1 MDPLRKNP
9 HLYEINLM
17 TWLNHLCEREGRK
30 ITLRNIPGEEWSNL
44 KQKGMDLIWL
54 MGVWHRSPYSRR
66 RARNQPLLIEKC
78 RSVLE
83 NFEMDDIVGSPYAIH
98 RYSPD
103 PALGSTDDL
112 MVLKKSLEQEG
123 LFLILDFVPNHTAC
137 DHPWIKQ
144 NPEWYIQ
151 GEPTE
156 GENCRAGFFL
166 AEGSQGKSC
175 IAHGRDPYF
184 PPWTDTAQI
193 DHNNP
198 KAMHALVEALLDISR
213 YCHGLRCDMAMLV
226 LREIFQK
233 TWTDYIQEDV
243 SNQEEFWSLA
253 IENVGLAG
261 RRYLWLAEVYWGL
274 EQELL
279 DLGFDYSYDKTFYDL
294 VVSEDT
300 QGLKAHLSAPVA
312 FQERMIRFLENHDEQ
327 RAKEV
332 FAPEKIQSAMVIH
345 ATLPGMRFWHH
356 GQLEGNHISVPVQ
369 LRRGPLE
376 QPLSGLKTFSK
387 TLLQE
392 VNHPVFHNGR
402 WEMCETS
409 GWPDNQS
416 HLSLLA
422 WCWRQGEE
430 RRLIIVNFSSSL
442 ADGHVRLPDGWL
454 PEAEQFLCRDPLKR
468 ESYHRNAAEVST
480 SGLYV
485 RLREGDFHFFRIGK
499 G

>member
-1 MDPLRKNP
+1 
-9 HLYEINLM
+9 
-17 TWLNHLCEREGRK
+17 
-30 ITLRNIPGEEWSNL
+30 
-44 KQKGMDLIWL
+44 
-54 MGVWHRSPYSRR
+54 
-66 RARNQPLLIEKC
+66 
-78 RSVLE
+78 
-83 NFEMDDIVGSPYAIH
+83 
-98 RYSPD
+98 
-103 PALGSTDDL
+103 
-112 MVLKKSLEQEG
+112 
-123 LFLILDFVPNHTAC
+123 
-137 DHPWIKQ
+137 
-144 NPEWYIQ
+144 
-151 GEPTE
+151 
-156 GENCRAGFFL
+156 
-166 AEGSQGKSC
+166 
-175 IAHGRDPYF
+175 
-184 PPWTDTAQI
+184 
-193 DHNNP
+193 
-198 KAMHALVEALLDISR
+198 
-213 YCHGLRCDMAMLV
+213 
-226 LREIFQK
+226 
-233 TWTDYIQEDV
+233 
-243 SNQEEFWSLA
+243 
-253 IENVGLAG
+253 
-261 RRYLWLAEVYWGL
+261 L

-442 ADGHVRLPDGWL
+442 ADGYVRLPDGWL

-468 ESYHRNAAEVST
+468 ECYHRNAAGVST

-485 RLREGDFHFFRIGK
+485 RLREGDFHFFRIEK